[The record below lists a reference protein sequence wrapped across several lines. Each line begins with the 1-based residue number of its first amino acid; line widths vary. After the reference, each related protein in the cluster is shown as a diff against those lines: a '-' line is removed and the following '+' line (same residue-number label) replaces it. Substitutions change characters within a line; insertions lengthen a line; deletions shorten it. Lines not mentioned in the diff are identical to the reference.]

1 MRTTWLSSWRA
12 TLLALALLV
21 LVGSLRHSGF
31 LSLETLIN
39 ALDDGAV
46 LGIAAL
52 GAMVVMSSGGIDL
65 SPGAV
70 VALASISVASLV
82 QAGVPP
88 TLAFAIAVLGG
99 ATLGALAGFLIDV
112 LAMPAF
118 IVTLGAMFL
127 ARGVALAM
135 HVEAL
140 PIDVPS
146 WAGWSR
152 VELPLGLD
160 LAALAWLAL
169 AAALALAYRH
179 ARTLRNALALGG
191 DERTATY
198 FGVPV
203 RATRVRIHALGGA
216 FAALAGVAYTL
227 YSGKGDSTA
236 CVGLELDAIAAAV
249 IGGTALRGGEVAVFG
264 TVLGALL
271 LGLLQTLLVFEGVP
285 GAGWT
290 RLVLGLLLLAFVA
303 LRRMLAGRTEA

>member
-1 MRTTWLSSWRA
+1 MRSNWLSGWRA
-12 TLLALALLV
+12 TALALALL
-21 LVGSLRHSGF
+21 LLAGALRHPGF
-31 LSLETLIN
+31 LSFGTLLN

-46 LGIAAL
+46 LGLAAL

-82 QAGVPP
+82 QAGLPP
-88 TLAFAIAVLGG
+88 PLAFALAIGGGALLGG
-99 ATLGALAGFLIDV
+99 LAGWLIDV

-127 ARGVALAM
+127 ARGLALAI

-140 PIDVPS
+140 PIDAPAWS
-146 WAGWSR
+146 AWSR

-160 LAALAWLAL
+160 LAAFAWLAL
-169 AAALALAYRH
+169 AGLLALAYRH

-203 RATRVRIHALGGA
+203 RATRVRVHALGGA
-216 FAALAGVAYTL
+216 FAGLAGVAYTL
-227 YSGKGDSTA
+227 YTGKGDSTA

-249 IGGTALRGGEVAVFG
+249 IGGTALRGGEAAVFG

-303 LRRMLAGRTEA
+303 LRRLLAGRAEA